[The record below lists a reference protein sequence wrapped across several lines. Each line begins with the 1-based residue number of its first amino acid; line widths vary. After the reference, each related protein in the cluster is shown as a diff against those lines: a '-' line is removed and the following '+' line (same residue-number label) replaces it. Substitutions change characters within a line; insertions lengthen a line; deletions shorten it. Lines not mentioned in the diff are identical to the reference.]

1 MLFSM
6 IYFILLR
13 STNKSVSRTPYFK
26 DGEPNSS
33 PKWKPC
39 VGQKLHWSLY
49 EFMREKI
56 PVKLSLQKEFAFSL
70 SLNSAGSNNS
80 LRDAQNFSKVW
91 LLKNWCEHKSEWQL
105 GEARS
110 RHPTWLVASGTNP
123 LPQQPAPVRPMPS
136 QEFVFKTPLKIDP

>member
-1 MLFSM
+1 ML
-6 IYFILLR
+6 
-13 STNKSVSRTPYFK
+13 YFK

-33 PKWKPC
+33 PNWKPC
-39 VGQKLHWSLY
+39 VGQDFHWSLY

-70 SLNSAGSNNS
+70 SLNSAVSNNS

-105 GEARS
+105 GEARD
-110 RHPTWLVASGTNP
+110 RHPVWLVASGTKP
-123 LPQQPAPVRPMPS
+123 LPQQPAPVCPKPS
-136 QEFVFKTPLKIDP
+136 QEFVYKMPPKTDP